1 MEGPSTGTV
10 LELRNVVKGL
20 YDTTG
25 RTISKDVIVLHSVNL
40 DVRQGEVHI
49 LLGENGAGKS
59 TLMKILCGAVPAD
72 SGQILLD
79 GKEVRIARPRKA
91 HELGVSLIAQEFS
104 LCPNLSVA
112 QNIFLAREPV
122 KGLFGTVDSATLER
136 EARRYLDRL
145 KVDIDPSAKVNDLN
159 VPQQQMVEIA
169 KSLSYEPRI
178 LVMDE
183 PTAALADDQVDQ
195 LFEVIH
201 ELARQGVSI
210 IYISHRLN
218 EVHRIGDRITVLRDG
233 RTVGTV
239 NVDEVQ
245 LDTLIQMMVG
255 RAITNM
261 FPRDIIEAGE
271 VALEVMN
278 LSRGSVLRDVSL
290 TVRCG
295 EIVGL
300 AGITGAGRTELARA
314 IFGADPYDSG
324 EIRVFGEVVKGGFPE
339 RSIRQGIGLLPEDRQ
354 RYGLVSLV
362 SVADNVVHVAMSK
375 LSWHGWLGRRI
386 RHVVAGEFVKSLD
399 MAVSSLDQDARFL
412 SGGTQQKLVLA
423 KWLCAQSRVFI
434 FDEPTRG
441 IDVGAKAAIHALMND
456 LVKQGAAILMISSE
470 LPEISGMSDRIYVM
484 NKGQIVA
491 ELARGETDSEE
502 ILGYAM
508 GRHEVMSE

>member
-1 MEGPSTGTV
+1 MDGSAQTI
-10 LELRNVVKGL
+10 LELRNVTKGL
-20 YDTTG
+20 YDISG
-25 RTISKDVIVLHSVNL
+25 RTISKDVIVLHSVNFE
-40 DVRQGEVHI
+40 VRAGEVHI

-79 GKEVRIARPRKA
+79 GNEVRIDRPRKA

-104 LCPNLSVA
+104 LCPNLTVA
-112 QNIFLAREPV
+112 QNMFLGREPV
-122 KGLFGTVDSATLER
+122 KGAMGTIDAATLER
-136 EARRYLDRL
+136 EAQRYLDRL
-145 KVDIDPSAKVNDLN
+145 KVDVDPAAKVQDLN
-159 VPQQQMVEIA
+159 VPQRQVVEIA
-169 KSLSYEPRI
+169 KALSYNPRI

-195 LFEVIH
+195 LFAIIR
-201 ELARQGVSI
+201 ELTHQGVSI

-218 EVHRIGDRITVLRDG
+218 ELHRVGDRVTVLRDG
-233 RTVGTV
+233 QTVGTV
-239 NVDEVQ
+239 NVRDAS

-255 RAITNM
+255 RAIANM
-261 FPRDIIEAGE
+261 FPRDINEAGDA
-271 VALEVMN
+271 ALEVVN
-278 LSRGSVLRDVSL
+278 LQRGRVLRDISL
-290 TVRCG
+290 KVRCG

-324 EIRVFGEVVKGGFPE
+324 EVRVFGEVLQGGSP
-339 RSIRQGIGLLPEDRQ
+339 RNSVAHGIGLLPEDRQ
-354 RYGLVSLV
+354 RHGLVALV
-362 SVADNVVHVAMSK
+362 SVADNIVHVAMGKMST
-375 LSWHGWLGRRI
+375 HGWLGHRI
-386 RHVVAGEFVKSLD
+386 RRAVAAKFVKNLD

-423 KWLCAQSRVFI
+423 KWLCAQSKIFI

-441 IDVGAKAAIHALMND
+441 IDVGAKAAIHALMNEMA
-456 LVKQGAAILMISSE
+456 KQGAAILMISSE
-470 LPEISGMSDRIYVM
+470 LPEILGMSDRICVM

-491 ELARGETDSEE
+491 ELPRGRTTSEE

-508 GRHEVMSE
+508 GKHEVAPA